1 MTAEPVEPFFRL
13 DTVGDGAGV
22 AVGGRVR
29 TGTVTTGGVV
39 MVANGFGVTVASQP
53 SQLVDTGVGVT
64 GAMVGVGVPAGGIV
78 WNAMVLLWL
87 LSVRPLSVISSDG
100 T

>member
-1 MTAEPVEPFFRL
+1 MEPFFRL
-13 DTVGDGAGV
+13 EAV
-22 AVGGRVR
+22 AVGAVEGVGASVM
-29 TGTVTTGGVV
+29 TGSVTTGGVV
-39 MVANGFGVTVASQP
+39 DTANGFPAFGVTVVSQP

-64 GAMVGVGVPAGGIV
+64 GAMVGVGVPAGGMV
-78 WNAMVLLWL
+78 AKAMVLLWL